1 MNSQTFLLKIKKKVM
16 RERER
21 RKTDPQIYNGVK
33 SLVEKR
39 PVCRLN
45 SLRIADNINNF
56 ILISQTYKFYF
67 K

>member
-1 MNSQTFLLKIKKKVM
+1 MVLNSQTVLLKIKKSN
-16 RERER
+16 ERER
-21 RKTDPQIYNGVK
+21 RKTDQQIYNGVK

-45 SLRIADNINNF
+45 SLRVADNINNF